1 LFDRGEGSGF
11 HYCTFEYNNSIYMPK
26 LHLYDNQSLVVL
38 VAYAIFCYK
47 EEDSEK
53 WNGVFMLL
61 INMLQLPEVQFNHKK
76 IPLIYFD

>member
-1 LFDRGEGSGF
+1 
-11 HYCTFEYNNSIYMPK
+11 MPK
-26 LHLYDNQSLVVL
+26 LYLYDNQSLVVL